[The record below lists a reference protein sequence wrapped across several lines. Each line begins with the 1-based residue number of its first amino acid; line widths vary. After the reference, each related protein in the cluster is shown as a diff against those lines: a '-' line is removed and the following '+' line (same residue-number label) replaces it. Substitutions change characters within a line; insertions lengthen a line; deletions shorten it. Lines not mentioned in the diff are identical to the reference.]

1 MVAWVLVVAVPV
13 HAASP
18 DASMD
23 GDRLTASLL
32 GEDDLPGFVGRDLG
46 GASELDI
53 DRLAFDEHRGTR
65 VATRAWVS
73 QEAGVVFDQRMLF
86 PTEEAALGYL
96 VAAEPTLSE
105 ADDAGLALVLDD
117 PLTPA
122 TRHWAGE
129 TVISG
134 EPVAMDVWLIPVGP
148 VVAKLSATVFGPGL
162 ALRRALA
169 ERALE
174 RLVAGYGPA
183 DAVWPTGSAAPGDP
197 PDASYSDLESLR
209 RLTEI
214 VLRVGLRDCEGIA
227 VGLAGEVAATSCT
240 RDGAVVVYRMF
251 SDVAARDAAVASLLE
266 EAPAPDASASSCRE
280 GAFRG
285 DVTDAG
291 RTWSV
296 ACWTSS
302 SGAVV
307 LWSEPAEPIVGA
319 ILAPDGVDPVAT
331 WEAVRLPDRAPLPAA
346 PLESPPSHADTPS
359 TR

>member
-1 MVAWVLVVAVPV
+1 MTPTRRLAPTTAARWWLVLVVLVWSLVVAVPV

-18 DASMD
+18 DAPD
-23 GDRLTASLL
+23 ADRLAASLL
-32 GEDDLPGFVGRDLG
+32 GQEDLPGFLGTDLED
-46 GASELDI
+46 ATELDI

-65 VATRAWVS
+65 VAGRAWIS
-73 QEAGVVFDQRMLF
+73 QESGVVFDQRMLF
-86 PTEEAALGYL
+86 PTDEAALGYL

-105 ADDAGLALVLDD
+105 ADDAGLALVADD

-129 TVISG
+129 TVIGG
-134 EPVAMDVWLIPVGP
+134 EPVAMDVWLFPVGP
-148 VVAKLSATVFGPGL
+148 VVAKVSATVFGPGREM
-162 ALRRALA
+162 RRALA
-169 ERALE
+169 ERALG
-174 RLVAGYGPA
+174 RLVTAYGPA

-197 PDASYSDLESLR
+197 SDASYSDLESLR
-209 RLTEI
+209 RLTEL
-214 VLRVGLRDCEGIA
+214 VLRVGLRDCEGAA
-227 VGLAGEVAATSCT
+227 VGLAGEVAATSFT

-251 SDVAARDAAVASLLE
+251 TDTPARDAAVASLLE

-302 SGAVV
+302 SGAVL
-307 LWSEPAEPIVGA
+307 LWSEPDEPVMGA
-319 ILAPDGVDPVAT
+319 VLAPDGEDPVAT
-331 WEAVRLPDRAPLPAA
+331 WEAVRLPD
-346 PLESPPSHADTPS
+346 
-359 TR
+359 